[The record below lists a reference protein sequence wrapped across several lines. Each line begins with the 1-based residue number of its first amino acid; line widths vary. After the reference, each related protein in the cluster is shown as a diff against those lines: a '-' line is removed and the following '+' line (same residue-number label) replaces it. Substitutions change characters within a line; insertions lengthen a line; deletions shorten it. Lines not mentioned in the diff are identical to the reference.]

1 MNIGIDFNTK
11 TTRAATLM
19 SGSNIEDCK
28 IFETKN
34 VIVFSNGNIFAGDE
48 GFNKFLTE
56 KDSTIY
62 DLDQIIE
69 WNGLI
74 VNKQQISA
82 EKCLSVI
89 FTQLLNKIK
98 IHTQNNEIG
107 FVCISIPY
115 DKYYYWHSLMKK
127 AFSLLGIE
135 KVRIISQPAA
145 FFGQPSINGFQNRL
159 GQESLQKENEAKY
172 LHKQDLKKY
181 EELPWLKKTFSKK
194 PKYQGEIVD
203 RSKKYLFVSISQGNL
218 NVSSVNYGDDFLDV
232 ARTQYTDSITRKKIE
247 NLILNYFITEISKDS
262 RNFNLKDQKMIVRL
276 SDLVDEFVK
285 TQQAGD
291 VYELNLPYVLCENG
305 EYKTL
310 DTKIRLEDLYSFLR
324 PTFTNLVNTI
334 RELSN
339 KEKIENMVIVCDS
352 FIKQNLKDILP
363 KIFEGTKVIFESGK
377 TLAIGAFNYSRVM
390 TGENRD
396 FLALDVVPFSVLVR
410 LREGEFI
417 ELIAK
422 DTTLPTISK
431 EHCFT
436 LSGKGKTKFVE
447 VHLTTKEGA
456 LFQSLNVWKIEI
468 GNWKAFRVQVDIDPN
483 LKIILKAYGHD
494 TSKPFSENESTLRIL
509 RGQKPENELTVQ
521 GGKTFSFSG
530 AGFEVGIKGKD
541 IRQYILN
548 QFNYLAAVLEN
559 NETAIF
565 EPDET
570 FYSMLKDG
578 EPFKALRYLG
588 AFLKLKSLPDVEL
601 ADSKF
606 FEEQGIG
613 GFISG
618 SKISIPKYFT
628 KDPHGFGYVLAH
640 ELAHYILIHE
650 EQIILDD
657 EQENEIL
664 TEIFV
669 IYSGMG
675 KLFLNGF
682 KSKDIESS
690 SLHARGY
697 LDEKILKY
705 IHEIYISRFNI
716 KLPDYRK
723 NLTSEAGKMLDELT
737 SK

>member
-11 TTRAATLM
+11 TTRAATLV

-34 VIVFSNGNIFAGDE
+34 VLVFSNGNILAGDD

-56 KDSTIY
+56 KDNTIY

-89 FTQLLNKIK
+89 FTHLLNKIK
-98 IHTQNNEIG
+98 THTQNNEIG
-107 FVCISIPY
+107 FICISIPY
-115 DKYYYWHSLMKK
+115 DKYYYWHGLMKK
-127 AFSLLGIE
+127 AFSLIGIE

-145 FFGQPSINGFQNRL
+145 FFGQPNIKNFHGNLNQAHFNRE
-159 GQESLQKENEAKY
+159 QQRKY
-172 LHKQDLKKY
+172 LHNQEVKKH
-181 EELPWLKKTFSKK
+181 EELPWYKKFLSKK
-194 PKYQGEIVD
+194 PQYRGDSE
-203 RSKKYLFVSISQGNL
+203 SSGYLFVSVSQDNT
-218 NVSSVNYGDDFLDV
+218 NVSLINYGEDV
-232 ARTQYTDSITRKKIE
+232 LEIVSTQYTNSITRRKIE
-247 NLILNYFITEISKDS
+247 HTVLDYFVSEISKDS
-262 RNFNLKDQKMIVRL
+262 RNFAVKDRKTLLRILEVVNEFLKTPQ
-276 SDLVDEFVK
+276 
-285 TQQAGD
+285 TGD
-291 VYELNLPYVLCENG
+291 TFELNLPYVLCDNG
-305 EYKTL
+305 EYQTL
-310 DTKIRLEDLYSFLR
+310 DTKIDLNTLR
-324 PTFTNLVNTI
+324 SLLAPTFNNLVEAI
-334 RELSN
+334 KELAQKTQEVQ
-339 KEKIENMVIVCDS
+339 KEYKYQTKIGNII
-352 FIKQNLKDILP
+352 FIGDLFIQQNITESLP
-363 KIFEGTKVIFESGK
+363 KVFDGSKVAFGSEKS
-377 TLAIGAFNYSRVM
+377 LAIGAFNFSRIM

-396 FLALDVVPFSVLVR
+396 FLALEVIPFSILVR
-410 LREGEFI
+410 LRGGEFVEMI
-417 ELIAK
+417 KK
-422 DTTLPTISK
+422 DTTTPTISK
-431 EHCFT
+431 EHSFEIKGE
-436 LSGKGKTKFVE
+436 GKSKFVE
-447 VHLTTKEGA
+447 IHLTTKEGDA
-456 LFQSLNVWKIEI
+456 FQSLNVWKIEVQ
-468 GNWKAFRVQVDIDPN
+468 NVRVFKITVDIDA
-483 LKIILKAYGHD
+483 LMKITINAH
-494 TSKPFSENESTLRIL
+494 SES
-509 RGQKPENELTVQ
+509 GQKLSVQ
-521 GGKTFSFSG
+521 SGSTFSFSG
-530 AGFEVGIKGKD
+530 AGFDVGIKGKD

-548 QFNYLAAVLEN
+548 QFNYLNSVLGNKEVG
-559 NETAIF
+559 IF